1 MFCFGVFY
9 CVVVFLHMDFVSG
22 FGAIGNMF
30 FEIFTG
36 RDARRADGHP
46 RSQRPFLK
54 KAAPIQITNYSS
66 IALPL
71 LLSSF
76 LKYYTSKI

>member
-46 RSQRPFLK
+46 L
-54 KAAPIQITNYSS
+54 AAAVPEC
-66 IALPL
+66 
-71 LLSSF
+71 
-76 LKYYTSKI
+76 